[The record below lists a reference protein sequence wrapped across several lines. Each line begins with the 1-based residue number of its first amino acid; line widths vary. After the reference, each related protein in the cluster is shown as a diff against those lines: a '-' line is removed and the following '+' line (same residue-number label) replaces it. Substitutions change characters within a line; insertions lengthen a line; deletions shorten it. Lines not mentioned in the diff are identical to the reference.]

1 MIQMLKMKCKT
12 CWSLQ
17 RRERKPHR
25 QSIIINV
32 KIEPEYISL
41 KEFWKVVVDETLFS
55 EKSSNERKYW
65 GLKFLLNLSHL
76 LKTTSLVQYLFT
88 PNFMRCLIN
97 QHASSTRMLY
107 KIAQQTLKTLVKTIR
122 ETKPELGPIVL
133 LCLLDESKG
142 GCWNFDLISK
152 SHTIDEILQIKQM
165 LINIS
170 IFY

>member
-1 MIQMLKMKCKT
+1 
-12 CWSLQ
+12 
-17 RRERKPHR
+17 
-25 QSIIINV
+25 
-32 KIEPEYISL
+32 
-41 KEFWKVVVDETLFS
+41 
-55 EKSSNERKYW
+55 
-65 GLKFLLNLSHL
+65 
-76 LKTTSLVQYLFT
+76 
-88 PNFMRCLIN
+88 MRCLIN

-107 KIAQQTLKTLVKTIR
+107 KIAQQTLKLLL
-122 ETKPELGPIVL
+122 KPFEKPSLNWVPIVL

>member
-1 MIQMLKMKCKT
+1 M
-12 CWSLQ
+12 
-17 RRERKPHR
+17 
-25 QSIIINV
+25 
-32 KIEPEYISL
+32 

-65 GLKFLLNLSHL
+65 GFEIFTKFVTSLE
-76 LKTTSLVQYLFT
+76 TTSLVQYLFT